1 MKIKNGN
8 ETVMVDTYET
18 EARDFMIRNNIK
30 MSIMFKDREANRLW
44 RDNAKRNRYSVYIKN
59 TDTDEVMRV
68 TFWDSIYNT
77 THNITP
83 TCYDILACLA
93 KYDPGDY
100 EDFCSE
106 FGYETV
112 TENQFGRLTRNS
124 NAYNIWEA
132 CCREWEKVKRVFDEG
147 EILEELREIN

>member
-8 ETVMVDTYET
+8 ETVMVSTYET

-44 RDNAKRNRYSVYIKN
+44 CDNAKRNCYSVYIRN
-59 TDTDEVMRV
+59 TNSGEVMHV

-83 TCYDILACLA
+83 TCYDILACLT
-93 KYDPGDY
+93 KYDPGNY
-100 EDFCSE
+100 EDFCLD
-106 FGYETV
+106 FGYETE
-112 TENQFGRLTRNS
+112 TENEFGRLTRNP
-124 NAYNIWEA
+124 NAYKIWEA
-132 CCREWEKVKRVFDEG
+132 CCHEWEGVKRVFGED

>member
-1 MKIKNGN
+1 
-8 ETVMVDTYET
+8 MVDTYET

-30 MSIMFKDREANRLW
+30 MSIIFKDREANRLW
-44 RDNAKRNRYSVYIKN
+44 RDNAKRNRYSIYIKN
-59 TDTDEVMRV
+59 TDTGEVMRV

-83 TCYDILACLA
+83 TCYDILACLT

-100 EDFCSE
+100 EDFCLE
-106 FGYETV
+106 FGYETE
-112 TENQFGRLTRNS
+112 TENEFGRLTRNL
-124 NAYNIWEA
+124 NAYKIWKA
-132 CCREWEKVKRVFDEG
+132 CCHEWEGVKRVFGED